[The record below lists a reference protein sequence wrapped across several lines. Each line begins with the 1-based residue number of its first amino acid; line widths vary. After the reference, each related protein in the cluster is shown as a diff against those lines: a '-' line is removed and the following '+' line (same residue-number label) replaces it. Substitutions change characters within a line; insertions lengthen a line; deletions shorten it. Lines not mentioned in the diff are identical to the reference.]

1 MAKVQ
6 FYAVEEVISRV
17 LRSHILYSR
26 LKSPAKHETVRR
38 LTMRTLAEHPSCMVD
53 HCIAL
58 IGVKTPAEHESDA
71 ASHVVFS
78 SRPQVLKSCA
88 SSPSFFSGY
97 INIYIYRTHMI
108 MRYELIQLPLL

>member
-38 LTMRTLAEHPSCMVD
+38 LTMRTLAEHPSYMVD
-53 HCIAL
+53 QCIAL
-58 IGVKTPAEHESDA
+58 IRVKTPAEHESDV
-71 ASHVVFS
+71 ASHVVIRS
-78 SRPQVLKSCA
+78 PTPHNLCSVSRSERKLEPYVEAHAGIFHS
-88 SSPSFFSGY
+88 
-97 INIYIYRTHMI
+97 
-108 MRYELIQLPLL
+108 